1 VAKHG
6 KRRGKHVP
14 QRTCV
19 GCRLVEAKRT
29 LIRIV
34 RTPEG
39 LKVDPKGKMAGRGA
53 YLHDRRSCWQAGL
66 KGSLARALKTTVSE
80 EDLAILTAFMETLPE
95 DERVG

>member
-19 GCRLVEAKRT
+19 GCRSVEAKRT

-53 YLHDRRSCWQAGL
+53 YLHDRRSCWQTGL
-66 KGSLARALKTTVSE
+66 KGSLARALKTTMSE
-80 EDLAILTAFMETLPE
+80 DDLATLTAFMETLPE